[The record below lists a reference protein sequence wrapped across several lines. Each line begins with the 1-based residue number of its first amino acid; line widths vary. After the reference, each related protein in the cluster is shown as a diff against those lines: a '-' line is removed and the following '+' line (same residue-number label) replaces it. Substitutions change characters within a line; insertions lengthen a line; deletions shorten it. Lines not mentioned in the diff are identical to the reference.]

1 MKRYPEFHPI
11 RVLGGLSPLEVAIYF
26 FSINKSLTSGNR
38 VVRSMVEGHNTHEIS
53 LKKPKFK
60 KKQKINR
67 PEITWV
73 IFKIN
78 EKSYKKQIKKIKKLN
93 LQLNKC

>member
-1 MKRYPEFHPI
+1 MKRYLEFHPI
-11 RVLGGLSPLEVAIYF
+11 QVLGGLRPLEMAIYL
-26 FSINKSLTSGNR
+26 FSINKSLTSSNR
-38 VVRSMVEGHNTHEIS
+38 VVRSMIEGHNTHEIS

-78 EKSYKKQIKKIKKLN
+78 EKPYKKQIK
-93 LQLNKC
+93 

>member
-1 MKRYPEFHPI
+1 
-11 RVLGGLSPLEVAIYF
+11 
-26 FSINKSLTSGNR
+26 
-38 VVRSMVEGHNTHEIS
+38 MVEGHNTHEIS

-78 EKSYKKQIKKIKKLN
+78 EKSYKKQIKK
-93 LQLNKC
+93 